1 MIQKEREAMEQSVW
15 KLSPDRF
22 FDPDPAQR
30 RIARDLY
37 TSVAGLPLICPH
49 GHVDPQLLA
58 DPDAGFGTPVD
69 LLIIPDHYVFRML
82 YSQGVGLQELGI
94 TPSAGGPCEDNHRK
108 IWQAFAD
115 HSYLF
120 RATPTGVWLSY
131 MFSVVFG
138 MDQKLTGETAQD
150 IYDQLTAKLALP
162 EFKPRALFERFNVEV
177 LCTTD
182 FASEPLPHHEAIRAS
197 GWGNVRPTF
206 RADDVVHLLRPG
218 WRGNVEK
225 LAELTGIDI
234 VSYAALIAALEDRRA
249 YFRSMGATATDHD
262 GTSLFTVEL
271 SPQEADGI
279 FQKALR
285 EQATGED
292 AARFFGHYLMESARM
307 SVEDGLVMQVHFG
320 SFRNHNQA
328 IFERFGPDK
337 GSDIPFGAEFTRN
350 LWPLLNKYGN
360 DPRLRLILFTLD
372 ESTYSRELA
381 PLAGHYPAVKLGPPW
396 WFHDSLNGMR
406 RYFDRV
412 VETAGLYN
420 TVGFNDDT
428 RSFPSIPARHD
439 LWRRVSC
446 NWLAGLVMR
455 GIVDVEDA
463 HEMALDVAYRLAKQ
477 AYRFDS

>member
-1 MIQKEREAMEQSVW
+1 MEQPTW
-15 KLSPDRF
+15 QLSPDRF

-37 TSVAGLPLICPH
+37 ALVADLPLICPH
-49 GHVDPQLLA
+49 GHVNPRLLA

-82 YSQGVGLQELGI
+82 YSQGVTLEELGI
-94 TPSAGGPCEDNHRK
+94 APSTGGPCELDHRK
-108 IWQAFAD
+108 IWQVFAD
-115 HSYLF
+115 NFYLF
-120 RATPTGVWLSY
+120 CGTPTGAWLSY
-131 MFSVVFG
+131 MFNVVFG
-138 MDQKLTGETAQD
+138 IERKLTGDTAQD
-150 IYDQLTAKLALP
+150 VYDQVAARLASP

-182 FASEPLPHHEAIRAS
+182 FASDPLPHHQAIRAS
-197 GWGNVRPTF
+197 GWGGDVRPTF

-218 WRGNVEK
+218 WHRNVER
-225 LAELTGIDI
+225 LSGLTGIDI
-234 VSYAALIAALEDRRA
+234 TSYSALIAALEDRRTH
-249 YFRSMGATATDHD
+249 FQSMGATASDHD
-262 GTSLFTVEL
+262 GTSLSTAVL

-279 FQKALR
+279 FQRALKG
-285 EQATGED
+285 QATAED

-307 SVEDGLVMQVHFG
+307 SLEDGLVMQVHFG
-320 SFRNHNQA
+320 SCRNHNQA
-328 IFERFGPDK
+328 LFERFGPDK

-350 LWPLLNKYGN
+350 LRPLLNKYGN
-360 DPRLRLILFTLD
+360 DPRLNLILFTLD

-396 WFHDSLNGMR
+396 WFHDSVNGMK
-406 RYFDRV
+406 RYFERV

-439 LWRRVSC
+439 LWRRVAS
-446 NWLAGLVMR
+446 NWLAGLVVR
-455 GIVDVEDA
+455 GIVDVDDA
-463 HEMALDVAYRLAKQ
+463 REMALDVAYRLAKR
-477 AYRFDS
+477 AYGFDD